1 MDSYRTEPGVTF
13 INDISATSC
22 VCVPVLDVILR
33 VLSDLLT
40 VTRYDGTFD

>member
-13 INDISATSC
+13 INDPFATSC